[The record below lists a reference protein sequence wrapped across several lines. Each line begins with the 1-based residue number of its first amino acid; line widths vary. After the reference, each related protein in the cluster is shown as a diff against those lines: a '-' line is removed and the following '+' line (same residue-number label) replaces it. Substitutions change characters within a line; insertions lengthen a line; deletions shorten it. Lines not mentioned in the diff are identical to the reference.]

1 MHPQQ
6 SEHGAYAEYEDGD
19 GDGGRYGDGDGGRDG
34 DFEGSQ
40 DPDTPSIPARIA
52 FRRFWPMTKGLRGFL
67 LIVWLCTVL
76 NALTET
82 AAILLFSD
90 LTDHALQQGSLDAFW
105 GPAAQWLGVAVA
117 GAAVGFAGNS
127 LAAWATERFVMRL
140 REHVFDHVQQ
150 LPPHFFQRHR
160 QGDLLSRLTADVEAI
175 EQMVVSAMVGAA
187 SAAFSALFYAA
198 AAFWLRWDLAAA
210 TFVLA
215 PLFWLAAR
223 RFSGSIKSVSREGRV
238 ADGAIT
244 SVVEESLGNIVLTQA
259 YDRRDAERRRL
270 NQEAGAWFRAAV
282 RSTRLN
288 ELYEQLVQVIETV
301 CVLAVIGLG
310 VWEISTDR
318 MTLGQLLAFAAF
330 LGYLYPPVRGLAQL
344 GLTVTAATAGAERL
358 IEILDVRP
366 AVADPAR
373 TSESI
378 GRPDGSVEVRDV
390 SFRYPGAD
398 KAALEGLSFAVRPG
412 ELVIITGPSGAGK
425 STVSKL
431 LLRFYDPDAGAVLLD
446 GVPLNAFP
454 LARLREYVTLLPQ
467 ETLVL
472 HDTVRAN
479 IACGRPGA
487 SDHAIVEAAKA
498 ADAHEFITEL
508 PDGYDT
514 RVDPNSARLSGGQ
527 LQRLAIARAILRDAP
542 VLVLDEPTTGL
553 DAMAARRVVKPLRRL
568 MAGRTTI
575 MITHDLNLAPD
586 ADRILVVDHGRIVE
600 TGRHDDLLSR
610 TGGAY
615 ARLHRSQ
622 NNALMD
628 TGELRLPLFTGAGT
642 EGRAE
647 EFAYGVA
654 YGATYD
660 APYGAGHGTSYAAV
674 PGTAYAAAPGTA
686 YQAAHGTAHGTAY
699 EAAHGAA
706 YGTSGQVAYGTP
718 DQATYGTSYGAADGI
733 PTGSPHSPPYDS
745 PHSPPYGFT
754 ADAPTSSPTE
764 FATEF
769 APGFPGAFPG
779 DLPPDF
785 PVTLP
790 GGRPLFRDEVPWQGV

>member
-1 MHPQQ
+1 MEIDRIDEDEEL
-6 SEHGAYAEYEDGD
+6 EHE
-19 GDGGRYGDGDGGRDG
+19 
-34 DFEGSQ
+34 
-40 DPDTPSIPARIA
+40 DTPTIPARTA
-52 FRRFWPMTKGLRGFL
+52 FRRFWPLTRGLRRWL
-67 LIVWLCTVL
+67 VLIWVCTVL
-76 NALTET
+76 AALAET

-90 LTDHALQQGSLDAFW
+90 LTDHALQKGSLAAFW
-105 GPAAQWLGVAVA
+105 SPAVQWLGIAVVGALVAY
-117 GAAVGFAGNS
+117 AGNS
-127 LAAWATERFVMRL
+127 LAAWVTERFVMRL

-150 LPPHFFQRHR
+150 LPPHFFQSHR
-160 QGDLLSRLTADVEAI
+160 QGDLLSRLTSDVEAI
-175 EQMVVSAMVGAA
+175 ETMVVSGLVGAA

-223 RFSGSIKSVSREGRV
+223 RFSGSIKDVSREGRV

-270 NQEAGAWFRAAV
+270 REEANAWFRASV

-288 ELYEQLVQVIETV
+288 EAYEQLVQVIETV
-301 CVLAVIGLG
+301 CVLAVIGIG
-310 VWEISTDR
+310 AWEISTGR

-366 AVADPAR
+366 SVADPR
-373 TSESI
+373 RGTEY
-378 GRPDGSVEVRDV
+378 GRPDGTVEARDV

-398 KAALEGLSFAVRPG
+398 RTALEGLSFTVSPG

-431 LLRFYDPDAGAVLLD
+431 LLRFYDPDAGEVLLD
-446 GVPLNAFP
+446 GVPLRDFP

-487 SDHAIVEAAKA
+487 SDQAIEEAARA
-498 ADAHEFITEL
+498 ADAHDFIVRL

-514 RVDPNSARLSGGQ
+514 RVDPHSARLSGGQ

-586 ADRILVVDHGRIVE
+586 ADRILVVDRGRIVE
-600 TGRHDDLLSR
+600 AGRHEELLAR
-610 TGGAY
+610 GGAY

-622 NNALMD
+622 NNASMD
-628 TGELRLPLFTGAGT
+628 TGELRLPLF
-642 EGRAE
+642 E
-647 EFAYGVA
+647 EAQAPAPAPAYA
-654 YGATYD
+654 Y
-660 APYGAGHGTSYAAV
+660 APGYGEQGYA
-674 PGTAYAAAPGTA
+674 PYAAAP
-686 YQAAHGTAHGTAY
+686 YAADPTSWPQPVY
-699 EAAHGAA
+699 EAPM
-706 YGTSGQVAYGTP
+706 SV
-718 DQATYGTSYGAADGI
+718 
-733 PTGSPHSPPYDS
+733 PT
-745 PHSPPYGFT
+745 
-754 ADAPTSSPTE
+754 
-764 FATEF
+764 
-769 APGFPGAFPG
+769 
-779 DLPPDF
+779 
-785 PVTLP
+785 TLP
-790 GGRPLFRDEVPWQGV
+790 DGHPLFRDEEPWPGI

>member
-1 MHPQQ
+1 MDM
-6 SEHGAYAEYEDGD
+6 EEDEELEYED
-19 GDGGRYGDGDGGRDG
+19 
-34 DFEGSQ
+34 
-40 DPDTPSIPARIA
+40 TPTIPARTA
-52 FRRFWPMTKGLRGFL
+52 FRRFWPLTKGLRKWL
-67 LIVWLCTVL
+67 LAVWVCTVL
-76 NALTET
+76 AALAETE
-82 AAILLFSD
+82 AILVFSD
-90 LTDHALQQGSLDAFW
+90 LTDNALQKGSLAAFW
-105 GPAAQWLGVAVA
+105 APAAKWLGVAVV
-117 GAAVGFAGNS
+117 GAVVAYAGNS

-160 QGDLLSRLTADVEAI
+160 QGDLLSRLTSDVDAI
-175 EQMVVSAMVGAA
+175 ETMVVSGLVGAA
-187 SAAFSALFYAA
+187 SAAFSALFYAV

-223 RFSGSIKSVSREGRV
+223 RFSGSIKDVSRAGRV

-270 NQEAGAWFRAAV
+270 NEEASAWFRASV

-288 ELYEQLVQVIETV
+288 EAYEQLVQVIETV
-301 CVLAVIGLG
+301 CVLAVIGIG
-310 VWEISTDR
+310 AWEISTGR

-358 IEILDVRP
+358 IEILDVKP
-366 AVADPAR
+366 SVADPR
-373 TSESI
+373 RGTET
-378 GRPDGSVEVRDV
+378 GRPDGAVEVRDV
-390 SFRYPGAD
+390 AFSYPGAD
-398 KAALEGLSFAVRPG
+398 TVALQGLSFAVSPG

-431 LLRFYDPDAGAVLLD
+431 LLRFYDPDAGDLLLD
-446 GVPLNAFP
+446 GVPLRDFP

-487 SDHAIVEAAKA
+487 SEQAIEDAAKA
-498 ADAHEFITEL
+498 ADAHDFIVRL
-508 PDGYDT
+508 PEGYDT

-568 MAGRTTI
+568 MTGRTTI

-586 ADRILVVDHGRIVE
+586 ADRILVVDRGRIVE
-600 TGRHDDLLSR
+600 TGRHEELLAR
-610 TGGAY
+610 GGAY

-622 NNALMD
+622 NNAVMD
-628 TGELRLPLFTGAGT
+628 TGELRMPLFT
-642 EGRAE
+642 EQ
-647 EFAYGVA
+647 
-654 YGATYD
+654 
-660 APYGAGHGTSYAAV
+660 
-674 PGTAYAAAPGTA
+674 AAAPVQPVYAYAYTEEGYGTW
-686 YQAAHGTAHGTAY
+686 QAPAPAPAY
-699 EAAHGAA
+699 E
-706 YGTSGQVAYGTP
+706 
-718 DQATYGTSYGAADGI
+718 SYG
-733 PTGSPHSPPYDS
+733 Y
-745 PHSPPYGFT
+745 Y
-754 ADAPTSSPTE
+754 E
-764 FATEF
+764 
-769 APGFPGAFPG
+769 
-779 DLPPDF
+779 
-785 PVTLP
+785 PVVTTLP
-790 GGRPLFRDEVPWQGV
+790 DGRPLFRDEEPWPGI